1 MPEPT
6 NYSHRE
12 LELLFTRID
21 EKLDDIRQD
30 IKDTNNH
37 FDARLTKVENKVEKM
52 ESWHT
57 KIMAIWGTMVFLI
70 GLFANYLISRFLP

>member
-12 LELLFTRID
+12 LELLFKRID

-30 IKDTNNH
+30 IKETNNH
-37 FDARLTKVENKVEKM
+37 FDTRLSKVENKVEKM

-57 KIMAIWGTMVFLI
+57 KIMAIWGTLVFFI
-70 GLFANYLISRFLP
+70 GLFANYIIGRYLP